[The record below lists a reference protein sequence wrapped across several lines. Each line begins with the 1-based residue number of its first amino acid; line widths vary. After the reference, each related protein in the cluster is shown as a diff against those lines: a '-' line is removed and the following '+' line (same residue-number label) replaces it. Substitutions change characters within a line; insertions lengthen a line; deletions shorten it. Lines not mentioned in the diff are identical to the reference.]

1 MSPKRVFENFII
13 LPFDS
18 TKKGLK
24 PNVSSLFLLVKI
36 NELKLNT
43 PEKLLA
49 AVNVLYDYSI
59 RR

>member
-1 MSPKRVFENFII
+1 MFQTF
-13 LPFDS
+13 F
-18 TKKGLK
+18 
-24 PNVSSLFLLVKI
+24 LFVKI
-36 NELKLNT
+36 NEFQLNT